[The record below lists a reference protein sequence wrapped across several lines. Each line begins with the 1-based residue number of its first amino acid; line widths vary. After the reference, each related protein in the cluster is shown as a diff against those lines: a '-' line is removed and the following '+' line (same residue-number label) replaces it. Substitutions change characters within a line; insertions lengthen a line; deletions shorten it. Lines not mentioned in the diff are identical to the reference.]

1 MVLLALLA
9 LLSAGCLG
17 SELSNYGV
25 TESRSSDMSGNGAY
39 QAEAVP
45 APSATTA
52 GGQYVARES
61 DITIRVAEGTLQ
73 SKFGSAKT
81 MLLNNGAEL
90 SGVTYYEYS
99 DRKEYRLTV
108 RVPPAKFDAINE
120 QLKAVGE
127 VKDMSVV
134 LEDVTKQYVDLD
146 TRINNSRIELDRL
159 YELYDRAD
167 NISDLLAIEREITR
181 VETDLE
187 LLQQQKQ
194 ALVSRV
200 DRSTITVTIYEDTP
214 ATQQITPSMEGLGSL
229 FFGALAVAVSL
240 VVAVTGFLLPMIV
253 VLALLWFAYKKIRG
267 KAAKPRKPEHD
278 QIPPPQ

>member
-1 MVLLALLA
+1 M
-9 LLSAGCLG
+9 
-17 SELSNYGV
+17 
-25 TESRSSDMSGNGAY
+25 
-39 QAEAVP
+39 
-45 APSATTA
+45 
-52 GGQYVARES
+52 
-61 DITIRVAEGTLQ
+61 
-73 SKFGSAKT
+73 
-81 MLLNNGAEL
+81 
-90 SGVTYYEYS
+90 
-99 DRKEYRLTV
+99 
-108 RVPPAKFDAINE
+108 
-120 QLKAVGE
+120 
-127 VKDMSVV
+127 
-134 LEDVTKQYVDLD
+134 
-146 TRINNSRIELDRL
+146 
-159 YELYDRAD
+159 
-167 NISDLLAIEREITR
+167 
-181 VETDLE
+181 ETDLE